1 MVNQMH
7 DAQFETRQNTNF
19 NFQKSHYKSKD
30 KQKDIGEYIDY
41 EEID

>member
-7 DAQFETRQNTNF
+7 DAQFETRQNINF
-19 NFQKSHYKSKD
+19 NSQKSHYKSKD